1 MLKMLFSKVIFKSL
15 KNVQIKNLNRIALAR
30 RNINS
35 LRNEFDLA
43 KDQIQENVDVL
54 VMSKTKQNGSFPTG
68 QLKFWVMHHLVD

>member
-35 LRNEFDLA
+35 LRNEFDLV
-43 KDQIQENVDVL
+43 KDQI
-54 VMSKTKQNGSFPTG
+54 
-68 QLKFWVMHHLVD
+68 